1 MQPNS
6 FKKGDLF
13 EKFVEN
19 ELFQA
24 TDYTLVHRTNTYD
37 QNEIRYAQDTLRPDF
52 KFRCKQTSQEF
63 YVEAKYRS
71 RFNAENKLEVI
82 SYTQIERFKG
92 IQREESIP
100 IFIAIGYGGS
110 PENPTNVSLIPLAQL
125 SYLELYSTF

>member
-1 MQPNS
+1 MQFDQPDS

-37 QNEIRYAQDTLRPDF
+37 QNETRYAEETLRPDF
-52 KFRCKQTSQEF
+52 KFRCKKTKQEF

-71 RFNAENKLEVI
+71 RFNARK
-82 SYTQIERFKG
+82 Q
-92 IQREESIP
+92 
-100 IFIAIGYGGS
+100 A
-110 PENPTNVSLIPLAQL
+110 
-125 SYLELYSTF
+125 